1 MPVQLSVSY
10 MQAEGWKRC
19 WTAYPTFD
27 GGDHDLIQT
36 GCEEHAIVQATDC
49 ISGTGHF
56 PPTSIQSPGL
66 ILEVGS
72 LTGQQK
78 TPNRILHVKPSSA
91 LHCP

>member
-1 MPVQLSVSY
+1 M
-10 MQAEGWKRC
+10 
-19 WTAYPTFD
+19 
-27 GGDHDLIQT
+27 
-36 GCEEHAIVQATDC
+36 VQATDC

-78 TPNRILHVKPSSA
+78 TPNRILHVKPSSHSIVPSQLQYV
-91 LHCP
+91 LHEHVAQTQSKVPRL